1 MAAEGERNST
11 IGESLSSWS
20 SVPVN
25 LRDSEDASLLPFALS
40 CATPLEVVMRGTP
53 TDQAEAALQQL
64 AEQFSHWR
72 QSRRTPYGPRI
83 PDALWT
89 EAVGLVQFLPLTQV
103 AKALHRKPH
112 ALQRP
117 PKWKFS
123 ARTVRASGS
132 RTVRQPRRWRRWS
145 RRFSSHADA
154 ATHAAESHL
163 SKSNHRRLAHK
174 QTRCYINICEI
185 T

>member
-1 MAAEGERNST
+1 MAAEGERNYT

-25 LRDSEDASLLPFALS
+25 LRDSDDASLLPFALR

-53 TDQAEAALQQL
+53 TAQAEAALQQL

-83 PDALWT
+83 PDALWS

-103 AKALHRKPH
+103 AKALHLVP
-112 ALQRP
+112 
-117 PKWKFS
+117 F
-123 ARTVRASGS
+123 
-132 RTVRQPRRWRRWS
+132 RR
-145 RRFSSHADA
+145 
-154 ATHAAESHL
+154 
-163 SKSNHRRLAHK
+163 
-174 QTRCYINICEI
+174 RCL
-185 T
+185 TFV